1 LSLGSIA
8 VVGASL
14 AGLRAVEMLRSD
26 GFDGRLTLVGAE
38 PHLPYDR
45 PPLSKQVLRGDW
57 QPDRIALRRGD
68 WDDLALD
75 LRLGRRATALDL
87 GARKLE
93 LDDGSTLDWDGLL
106 IATGASPR
114 WLPGT
119 RGLAGV
125 HVLRTL
131 DDALALRA
139 DLEGTPGRVAV
150 VGAGFIGAEVAATCR
165 ERGLE
170 VSLVEPLSRPME
182 RGLDPEIGAL
192 MAQVHRDHGV
202 DLRLGTGV
210 ESLEGT
216 SRVESLKL
224 SDGTTLAADV
234 VVIGIGVAPETGW
247 LETSG
252 LALGDGVICDQTCAT
267 AVPGVVAAGDVARW
281 THPVFGQS
289 LRVEHWTNAV
299 EQGVAAAKRLLA
311 GASSGEPFASVP
323 LFWSD
328 QYDCR
333 LQYAGIGGFDGERR
347 VVHGSLEERRFV
359 CLYEKDGRLHGALAL
374 NQARRMI
381 AYRRMIG
388 ERASFTDALAHAESS
403 G

>member
-1 LSLGSIA
+1 MSLGRVA

-14 AGLRAVEMLRSD
+14 AGLRAAEMLRSD
-26 GFDGRLTLVGAE
+26 GYDGRLALIGAE
-38 PHLPYDR
+38 KHLPYDR
-45 PPLSKQVLRGDW
+45 PPLSKQLLRGDW
-57 QPDRIALRRGD
+57 EPDRIRLRRAD

-75 LRLGRRATALDL
+75 LRLGCRATALDL
-87 GARKLE
+87 DARRLE

-106 IATGASPR
+106 IATGATPR
-114 WLPGT
+114 RLPGT
-119 RGLAGV
+119 GGLAGV

-131 DDALALRA
+131 DEAMALRA
-139 DLEGTPGRVAV
+139 ELERTPGRVAV

-170 VSLVEPLSRPME
+170 VSLIEPLATPME
-182 RGLDPEIGAL
+182 SGLDPEMGAL
-192 MAQVHRDHGV
+192 MAAVHRDHGV

-210 ESLEGT
+210 ESLEGA
-216 SRVESLKL
+216 SRVERLKL
-224 SDGTTLAADV
+224 SDGTVIAADV
-234 VVIGIGVAPETGW
+234 VVIGIGVVPQTGW
-247 LETSG
+247 LESSG
-252 LALGDGVICDQTCAT
+252 LALGDGVICDETCAT
-267 AVPGVVAAGDVARW
+267 TVPGVVAAGDVARW
-281 THPVFGQS
+281 THPLFGKS

-311 GASSGEPFASVP
+311 GDTGGEPFASIP

-333 LQYAGIGGFDGERR
+333 IQYAGIGGFDGEKR
-347 VVHGSLEERRFV
+347 VVHGSVEERRFV
-359 CLYEKDGRLHGALAL
+359 CLYEKDGRLHGALAF

-388 ERASFTDALAHAESS
+388 ERASWADALGHAESA